1 MEIFFLITE
10 LDRPL
15 LLRLE
20 DFGEASSSS
29 LSINKISLSL
39 IRERL
44 REALEI
50 LVLLKMLLVCLVE
63 FLGVVREADLLVEM
77 LDTRFELQL
86 PFVAFCDDVL
96 FKNGV
101 LEPNKDG
108 LCDLVA
114 RLAAICGV
122 PKVTVVLLEAA
133 ESYTD
138 LADSFESIETKS
150 TIEYDSKFWLDDLGL
165 NVIVLRADATVV
177 L

>member
-20 DFGEASSSS
+20 DLGEASSSS
-29 LSINKISLSL
+29 LSISKISLSL

-77 LDTRFELQL
+77 LDTRFELRL
-86 PFVAFCDDVL
+86 PFVAFCND
-96 FKNGV
+96 NGV

-108 LCDLVA
+108 LRDLVA
-114 RLAAICGV
+114 RLAAVCGV

-133 ESYTD
+133 ELYTD

-150 TIEYDSKFWLDDLGL
+150 TIEYDSEFWLDDLGL
-165 NVIVLRADATVV
+165 KVIVLRADATVV

>member
-1 MEIFFLITE
+1 MEIFFLTTE
-10 LDRPL
+10 LERPL

-29 LSINKISLSL
+29 LSISKISLSL

-44 REALEI
+44 RETLEI
-50 LVLLKMLLVCLVE
+50 LVLLKGVCLVE

-77 LDTRFELQL
+77 LDTRFELRFS
-86 PFVAFCDDVL
+86 FVAFGDDAL
-96 FKNGV
+96 FKKGV

-114 RLAAICGV
+114 RLAAVCGV

-133 ESYTD
+133 ELYTD

-150 TIEYDSKFWLDDLGL
+150 TIEYSKFWLDDLGL
-165 NVIVLRADATVV
+165 SVFVLRADASVV